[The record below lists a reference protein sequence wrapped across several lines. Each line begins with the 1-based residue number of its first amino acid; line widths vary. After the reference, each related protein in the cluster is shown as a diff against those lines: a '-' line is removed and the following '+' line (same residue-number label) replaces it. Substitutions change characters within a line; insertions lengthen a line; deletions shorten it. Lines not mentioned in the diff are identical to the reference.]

1 MAMTRRKLLQQLG
14 FGALMTPW
22 IGTLAT
28 GCRGTAREDAAGG
41 ASTRAGENM
50 MDTQGQTTRMPA
62 VFVGHG
68 SPMNGIEDN
77 VFSQAWKALG
87 ASLPRPRAIVCVSAH
102 WETRGTFV
110 TANERPRTIH
120 DFGGFPK
127 ALYDVQY
134 PAPGEPGL
142 ARELGT
148 RLRGAP
154 PEGLAVA
161 TDERW
166 GLDHGTWTVLRHMF
180 PAADVPVLQLSLDM
194 QRAGP
199 WHVELGRRLA
209 AWRDE
214 GVLLVGSGNL
224 VHNLRKVAWD
234 RLNERGYAHD
244 WAREADATFKRL
256 IAARD
261 LAALARWES
270 LGSAV
275 QLAVPT
281 PEHYLPALYILGT
294 QLEDDSLTW
303 FNDEPVAGALTMSSF
318 RIG

>member
-1 MAMTRRKLLQQLG
+1 MKAAWTRRELLERLG
-14 FGALMTPW
+14 FGALAW
-22 IGTLAT
+22 S
-28 GCRGTAREDAAGG
+28 AAGLASAACRETAHGRGEG
-41 ASTRAGENM
+41 AAEEDGTMEGP
-50 MDTQGQTTRMPA
+50 GGTTRMPA
-62 VFVGHG
+62 IFVGHG

-77 VFSQAWKALG
+77 TFSQAWRALG
-87 ASLPRPRAIVCVSAH
+87 KELPRPRAIVCISAH

-127 ALYDVQY
+127 ALHEVQY
-134 PAPGEPGL
+134 PAPGDPAL
-142 ARELGT
+142 AKQLGDT
-148 RLRGAP
+148 LQGAP

-161 TDERW
+161 GDDRW

-194 QRAGP
+194 RRAGP

-209 AWRDE
+209 AWRDA

-224 VHNLRKVAWD
+224 VHNLRRVAWD
-234 RLNERGYAHD
+234 RLNERGFAHD
-244 WAREADATFKRL
+244 WALEADATFKRL

-261 LAALARWES
+261 LGALARWES
-270 LGSAV
+270 LGTAV
-275 QLAVPT
+275 NLAVPT

-294 QLEDDSLTW
+294 QTDTDRFEW